1 MQGYSREDFSNLF
14 TTLLNSHAIAAGFG
28 STDNPLT
35 LELDEYEKSV
45 FLTLAQEE
53 FTLDLYNGKA
63 GLGGPYE
70 KDEETRRYLANL
82 VCDAELTPIAN
93 TTGKPL
99 GVDSKSKF
107 FTLPDDPEVWTIVYE
122 KAYIEGSNTCKD
134 GTYIDVVPVRHN
146 EYNRLRKNPFRGPNS
161 RRALRFDLFNA
172 TAQKEVIEIVS
183 TYPITKYY
191 LRYLK
196 KPEPIILIGL
206 PDGLTIEGEPNAKD
220 CKMHPAL
227 HKRILERAV
236 VLALQY
242 KGIRTNENSNAS

>member
-14 TTLLNSHAIAAGFG
+14 TTLLNSHAMAAGFG
-28 STDNPLT
+28 STDNPYT

-45 FLTLAQEE
+45 FLTLSQEDIV
-53 FTLDLYNGKA
+53 LDLYNGNS

-82 VCDAELTPIAN
+82 VCDAELEPIET
-93 TTGKPL
+93 TTGVPL

-107 FTLPDDPEVWTIVYE
+107 FTLPDNPGVWTIVYE
-122 KAYIEGSNTCKD
+122 KALIVDPNTCKD
-134 GTYIDVVPVRHN
+134 GSYIDVVPVRHN

-172 TAQKEVIEIVS
+172 TDQKDVVEIVS
-183 TYPITKYY
+183 TYTIFRYY

-196 KPEPIILIGL
+196 KPEPIILTDL
-206 PDGLTIEGEPNAKD
+206 EDGVTIEDKGTASD

-236 VLALQY
+236 ELALQH
-242 KGIRTNENSNAS
+242 KGIRNSENRNAS